1 MSKPIV
7 IIGFPT
13 ISLLVRGNSVELK
26 DVILLPEGPLLV

>member
-26 DVILLPEGPLLV
+26 KETL